1 MKIHK
6 RSTPETRR
14 RLSLNLGVLFSTL
27 AVLGLLALAA
37 WGLHELQMSRVA
49 ANLIAQVEKAQ
60 EEDNWSQAAKLL
72 NSYLLLWPADSIRK
86 VELAETYDKQAET
99 GGQIQRLVALQSVAL
114 GVCESRSELK
124 ERGLK
129 IRRRMIDR
137 LIQLGRQ
144 EEALDEIA
152 RIAGSTPDSDLKKAF
167 ALSSYQLA
175 VEKRSHLLSSGSQS
189 QLPEWLAQ
197 FQSKLVP
204 DQIQNALLDN
214 PGDIELSMSMAE
226 CLLGD
231 PEILRNSSFAKDTS
245 AELKERALQVVDR
258 MLSANR
264 EDPEA
269 WLAHYMILSQVDRVR
284 AESDIRQALALA
296 PEDASVLKQAGIHYL
311 ERARSYTGVGEK
323 GQKQAWL
330 DQAESYFE
338 KVRNSGNSKDVPTY
352 MGYGEVLK
360 EKDKIDEAIL
370 VWKDGARVCE
380 PPTIPLR
387 FRIVETLI
395 DAKRFPEALEALG
408 ELEESVLA
416 ESPQIARFFQNA
428 FVRDTKRLWS
438 AYYVAIGDYR
448 SATAILKQVVAMNK
462 DLERTDQ
469 AEIFAFLAAAYF
481 KMGKWDEAGINF
493 EQAVT
498 LSPTV
503 ARYQRGAA
511 NAWFGAQ
518 RFSESLQK
526 LQSIDV
532 KTASDWVMIAEV
544 VLEVQRRQQPDSAMW
559 ATFDNALLNAR
570 RMFLTDSTLA
580 QSPWLVDFLAIE
592 SQVYRSDDD
601 LRGGTIE
608 TVSKDIQQLCERFPE
623 ADDLWRRAVA
633 RLRVWGQNEIALA
646 LLSKLSDRA
655 KQSTDAALAQAEALA
670 QNGMASEARRLL
682 ETRLLDDPDNELLKK
697 TLVQWRAAEGEW
709 EGAMTEMRR
718 VAGKDINIVRALAE
732 MAVRTPVLD
741 RELDLGNAT
750 LVAERMKK
758 WNDNL
763 EMLEKEMRSLE
774 GEDGT
779 EWRYL
784 RGKRLLVGTALQKE
798 SNLSEVDDLCSYLDR
813 NRPMWT
819 ATHVLA
825 GNLAERQGKS
835 GVAIKSYN
843 RAIQYGEQDLEVFER
858 LADLLY
864 RQGALAEAS
873 ALLDR
878 LGNRASRSR
887 DLSLLT
893 LTINRD
899 KRSDV
904 LGFAKQG
911 TEARPNDPMA
921 WMWYGQALEV
931 NSREFP
937 ENKRK
942 EALDEAKKSFEKA
955 KEISDGGDIRVL
967 AAELNFFK
975 LIGDQQKV
983 SDLLSGIRSSSKIDP
998 AIKWLAI
1005 ANISQSLGLMEE
1017 AEEAYKESLRS
1028 GGDKLEIGRR
1038 VAQLYLVQG
1047 RRDDAID
1054 QLQKVYDEE
1063 PNNAE
1068 TKRSLASLLADRGAT
1083 EDWNRVEKLLSND
1096 KGVSNADDRRL
1107 RAELLLQKGGPA
1119 ELAQAQYLLE
1129 GLVEDPNNR
1138 TDEDRF
1144 RLASVY
1150 LTNAKRIESQTKDQ
1164 SQVRQLT
1171 TAAGQQLKLAANGSQ
1186 SPPEYIYAYG
1196 DFLLE
1201 QGRYQEAIQQ
1211 SERLTLA
1218 APEEFSSALL
1228 KARVEAAGDKTEDAK
1243 NTILTWLTA
1252 KTLNKAPLK
1261 EPKVRAMVLVQ
1272 AGQAMDLLG
1281 HSDDAERLL
1290 REAFELDVQAGENYV
1305 QSLARSKDTVARNR
1319 AIKYLVEKV
1328 RRDRSAGTAK
1338 LLANL
1343 LSAGRFDQELE
1354 VEGEA
1359 ALLGI
1364 ESSNLDDT
1372 DLLLAVADMWL
1383 AQNKVD
1389 RAIET
1394 YRRIVRLQPGVVALN
1409 NLANLLAEQPGGS
1422 EEALAYID
1430 QAISIAGKQPLLLD
1444 TKGVILMAS
1453 GRLDDAIPFFEN
1465 ATRASEDPRLAL
1477 HLYLSLSQAGRV
1489 EEAMRARSK
1498 INVEELSRSLLTP
1511 SERLELTKLQQ
1522 IVD

>member
-14 RLSLNLGVLFSTL
+14 RLSLNLGVLFSTF
-27 AVLGLLALAA
+27 AVLGVLALAA
-37 WGLHELQMSRVA
+37 WGLHELQMSRVSASLISRAEA
-49 ANLIAQVEKAQ
+49 AQT
-60 EEDNWSQAAKLL
+60 DGDWRQAAKLL
-72 NSYLLLWPADSIRK
+72 ESYLLLWPSDTMRK
-86 VELAETYDKQAET
+86 VELAEVYDKQAET
-99 GGQIQRLVALQSVAL
+99 GGQIQRLIAFQSVAL
-114 GVCESRSELK
+114 GVCESNPELK
-124 ERGLK
+124 ERGVK

-152 RIAGSTPDSDLKKAF
+152 RIAGATPDPDLKKSF
-167 ALSSYQLA
+167 ALCSFQLA

-189 QLPEWLAQ
+189 QLPDWLAQ

-204 DQIQNALLDN
+204 DQLQSALLDN
-214 PGDIELSMSMAE
+214 PGDIELSISMAE

-231 PEILRNSSFAKDTS
+231 PELLRNSSFAKDTS
-245 AELKERALQVVDR
+245 AELRERALQVVDR
-258 MLSANR
+258 MLTANR
-264 EDPEA
+264 EDPQA
-269 WLAHYMILSQVDRVR
+269 WLAHYMILSQVDRVA

-296 PEDASVLKQAGIHYL
+296 PEDATVLKQAGMHYL
-311 ERARSYTGVGEK
+311 ERARSYTGVSDK
-323 GQKQAWL
+323 GQKQTWL

-338 KVRNSGNSKDVPTY
+338 KVRKRGDSKDVPTF

-360 EKDKIDEAIL
+360 EKGKIDEAIE
-370 VWKDGARVCE
+370 VWADGSRVCE
-380 PPTIPLR
+380 PPTMPLR

-408 ELEESVLA
+408 DVEQGILA
-416 ESPQIARFFQNA
+416 ESPQLSRYFQNS
-428 FVRDTKRLWS
+428 FVRDAKRLWS
-438 AYYVAIGDYR
+438 SYYVAIGDYR
-448 SATAILKQVVAMNK
+448 AATAILKQVVALNR

-469 AEIFAFLAAAYF
+469 AEIFAFLASAYF
-481 KMGKWDEAGINF
+481 KMGKWDEAGLNF

-498 LSPTV
+498 LSPTI

-511 NAWFGAQ
+511 SAWFGAQ
-518 RFSESLQK
+518 RFSESLQR

-532 KTASDWVMIAEV
+532 KIASDWIMIAEV
-544 VLEVQRRQQPDSAMW
+544 VLEIQRRQQPDPTYW
-559 ATFDNALLNAR
+559 AIFDNALLNAR
-570 RMFLTDSTLA
+570 RMFSTDPTLA
-580 QSPWLVDFLAIE
+580 KSPWLIDFLAIE
-592 SQVYRSDDD
+592 SQVYRDGED
-601 LRGGTIE
+601 LRGGAIE
-608 TVSKDIQQLCERFPE
+608 TVSKDIQQLCERHPE
-623 ADDLWRRAVA
+623 ADELWRRAVA
-633 RLRVWGQNEIALA
+633 RLRVWGQNQIAVE
-646 LLSKLSDRA
+646 LLSKLADRA
-655 KQSTDAALAQAEALA
+655 KESTEAALAQAESLA
-670 QNGMASEARRLL
+670 QNGMASEGRRLL
-682 ETRLLDDPDNELLKK
+682 ESRLQDDPDNDLLKK
-697 TLVQWRAAEGEW
+697 TIIQWRAAEGEW
-709 EGAMTEMRR
+709 ESAMTDMRR

-732 MAVRTPVLD
+732 MAVRSPVLD
-741 RELDLGNAT
+741 RELDLGNAS
-750 LVAERMKK
+750 LLAERMKK

-779 EWRYL
+779 EWRFL
-784 RGKRLLVGTALQKE
+784 RGKRLLVGTALQKD

-813 NRPMWT
+813 NRPMWA

-835 GVAIKSYN
+835 GVAVKSYT

-864 RQGALAEAS
+864 RQGALAEAT
-873 ALLDR
+873 ALLER

-887 DLSLLT
+887 DLSLLA

-931 NSREFP
+931 NSRDFDESQ
-937 ENKRK
+937 RQ
-942 EALDEAKKSFEKA
+942 EALEDAKKSFEKA
-955 KEISDGGDIRVL
+955 KEISEGSDIRVL
-967 AAELNFFK
+967 AAELNFYK
-975 LIGDQQKV
+975 LLGDQQKV
-983 SDLLSGIRSSSKIDP
+983 NELLAGIRSSSKIDP

-1017 AEEAYKESLRS
+1017 AEDAYMEALKS
-1028 GGDKLEIGRR
+1028 GGDRLEIGRR
-1038 VAQLYLVQG
+1038 IAQLYLVQG
-1047 RRDDAID
+1047 RQNEAID

-1063 PNNAE
+1063 PNNVE
-1068 TKRSLASLLADRGAT
+1068 TKRSLASLLAGRGAA
-1083 EDWNRVEKLLSND
+1083 EDWVRVEKLLSNE
-1096 KGVSNADDRRL
+1096 KGASNADDRRL

-1150 LTNAKRIESQTKDQ
+1150 LINAKRIETQTKDQ

-1171 TAAGQQLKLAANGSQ
+1171 TAAGQQLKQAANGAQ

-1196 DFLLE
+1196 DFLLS
-1201 QGRYQEAIQQ
+1201 QDRLQEAIQQ

-1228 KARVEAAGDKTEDAK
+1228 KARVEAAGDRNEDAK
-1243 NTILTWLTA
+1243 NTILAWLTA
-1252 KTLNKAPLK
+1252 KSLKKASEQ
-1261 EPKVRAMVLVQ
+1261 EPKARAVVLVQ
-1272 AGQAMDLLG
+1272 AGQAMELLG

-1290 REAFELDVQAGENYV
+1290 REAFELDETAGENYV
-1305 QSLARSKDTVARNR
+1305 QSLARSKDDVARNR

-1328 RRDRSAGTAK
+1328 RRDRSAGSAK

-1354 VEGEA
+1354 VEGEE

-1364 ESSNLDDT
+1364 ESSNADDA

-1383 AQNKVD
+1383 AQNKVE

-1409 NLANLLAEQPGGS
+1409 NLANLLAEQPGGA

-1430 QAISIAGKQPLLLD
+1430 QAISLAGKQPLLLD
-1444 TKGVILMAS
+1444 TKGVILMS
-1453 GRLDDAIPFFEN
+1453 GGRLEEAIPFFEN
-1465 ATRASEDPRLAL
+1465 ATRASDDPRLAL
-1477 HLYLSLSQAGRV
+1477 HLYLALSQAGRV

-1498 INVEELSRSLLTP
+1498 INVEELSQSLLTP
-1511 SERLELTKLQQ
+1511 SERLELAKLQQ
-1522 IVD
+1522 SVN